1 MFRRT
6 ALTVACAIALALAG
20 CAADPT
26 MPGENGPGQS
36 TASMP
41 VASAPSASSSDVLPG
56 LSAACSTVIAAQA
69 AIYAEL
75 AKALGGEAVT
85 ADGVHAVFDDIGPDV
100 PTTLTEDIN
109 TLRQAALSSVGQSDN
124 QVAAILGADS
134 VTAAQQHLVDYI
146 HGCAPKTS

>member
-1 MFRRT
+1 MFRRI
-6 ALTVACAIALALAG
+6 ALTVACTIALALGG

-36 TASMP
+36 TPSVP
-41 VASAPSASSSDVLPG
+41 VASTPPASSSDVLPG
-56 LSAACSTVIAAQA
+56 LSAVCSTMIAAQA

-75 AKALGGEAVT
+75 AKALGGQVLT
-85 ADGVHAVFDDIGPDV
+85 ADGVNAVFDGISPDV
-100 PTTLTEDIN
+100 PTTLTDDIN